1 MRMLTTIVPAPA
13 GFTPVVLRKSVL
25 LSGPL
30 VILVADLAELAAVLD
45 DFAQRLLGIVIT
57 PGGSFQLMQLSPL
70 AWHAAIPADC
80 MNAMT
85 WLAPVWLSAI
95 AAADS
100 AGQRSMAADFRT
112 ERVTRELDMTRH
124 DYNQLTS
131 RLRAQVR
138 DLQTAQSALS
148 NLNEHLELRVEQR
161 TADLA
166 QALDELKRTQ
176 NELVR
181 AAELARLGTLV
192 AGVAHE
198 LNTPIGNALTI
209 ASSLAHE
216 TRQLKSQ
223 HQEGRLKR
231 SALDAFL
238 NTAEDATAVLERNL
252 VRAAEIVG
260 HFKQVAV
267 DQVSENRRRF
277 KLADVVA
284 DTLSALSPQLRK
296 TPYSVTLE
304 LDASIDMDSYP
315 GAIGQ
320 ILSNFVVNALTHAFD
335 GCRTGSMHIRS
346 MASGD
351 DKLVLSFI
359 DNGTGIAADQIA
371 HIFEPF
377 YTTKFGQGGSGL
389 GLYMVYNQ
397 VHKLLG
403 GRLEVDSELGRGTCF
418 HLVLPRVAPRCA
430 RVGAGADPALA
441 RA

>member
-1 MRMLTTIVPAPA
+1 MLTTIQPAPP
-13 GFTPVVLRKSVL
+13 GFTPVALRKSVL

-30 VILVADLAELAAVLD
+30 VLLVADLAELAAVLD

-57 PGGSFQLMQLSPL
+57 PGDSIRLTQLSPL
-70 AWHAAIPADC
+70 AWHAAMPADC
-80 MNAMT
+80 MRSMT
-85 WLAPVWLSAI
+85 WLAPVWLSVI
-95 AAADS
+95 AAADN
-100 AGQRSMAADFRT
+100 AGQRATAADFRT
-112 ERVTRELDMTRH
+112 ERLTRELDMTRH

-138 DLQTAQSALS
+138 DLQTAKSALS
-148 NLNEHLELRVEQR
+148 QLNENLEFRVAQR

-209 ASSLAHE
+209 ASALAHE
-216 TRQLKSQ
+216 TLELKSQ

-252 VRAAEIVG
+252 VRAADIVG

-267 DQVSENRRRF
+267 DQASESRRRF
-277 KLADVVA
+277 TLADVVA
-284 DTLSALSPQLRK
+284 DTLSALSPQLCK
-296 TPYSVTLE
+296 TLFSVTLE
-304 LDASIDMDSYP
+304 LDASIEMDSYP

-320 ILSNFVVNALTHAFD
+320 ILSNFVINALTHAFE
-335 GCRTGSMHIRS
+335 GRSAGSMHIR
-346 MASGD
+346 AAARGE
-351 DKLVLSFI
+351 DKLVLAFI
-359 DNGTGIAADQIA
+359 DDGKGIAADRIA

-403 GRLEVDSELGRGTCF
+403 GRLEVESELGRGTCF
-418 HLVLPRVAPRCA
+418 HLVLPRVAPKQERLGTCA
-430 RVGAGADPALA
+430 EAALA